1 MARRPRTSTAVQ
13 LFLLAS
19 VAFVAVLVVAW
30 VRMPDVQRGVRTVA
44 TDVAGRLG
52 LGE

>member
-1 MARRPRTSTAVQ
+1 MQ
-13 LFLLAS
+13 LLLLAS

-30 VRMPDVQRGVRTVA
+30 LRMPDLQRGVRTVA

-52 LGE
+52 LDD